1 MTADIVVRMR
11 VKPRR
16 EEDLIDKNKQS
27 DVEAAKELTRIA
39 LDKTGG
45 RDYCLVGESDG
56 MDPIAAARPLMISTL
71 DSFRTRWSNWVTG
84 WASRTVSL
92 ARSYSRADLRW

>member
-71 DSFRTRWSNWVTG
+71 DSFRDTLEQLGDGMGVTDG
-84 WASRTVSL
+84 VSGEVVL
-92 ARSYSRADLRW
+92 ES